1 MRRIPT
7 TNGHYDGS
15 YCTLMWFNTLLYA
28 DALKGKKCL
37 SKFAM
42 TQNLRGIKSGGNVGV
57 LS

>member
-1 MRRIPT
+1 MRRIPII
-7 TNGHYDGS
+7 NGHYDGS

-42 TQNLRGIKSGGNVGV
+42 MLKIGTMKMR
-57 LS
+57 

>member
-37 SKFAM
+37 SKFALVG
-42 TQNLRGIKSGGNVGV
+42 NLGMLEKR
-57 LS
+57 